1 MKNLSRKYNRSSSII
16 ISHIQNNFREY
27 LIASIIFVIGIL
39 LGIVFV
45 NNLNT
50 AQSNEITEYL
60 TATVTN
66 LKENEH
72 QNILI
77 LLKSS
82 IQNNILLVIVLWLM
96 GSTVIGLLLVFF
108 IVCFKGFCLG
118 YTISSIIFVL
128 GTGKG
133 IILFIITMFLKN
145 IIVIP
150 GIICLTVSGMNV
162 YKSIMKNRRKDNIK
176 LEIIRHTLFATFILI
191 LLILSSFLEVYLS
204 QAILKYC
211 IKYF

>member
-1 MKNLSRKYNRSSSII
+1 
-16 ISHIQNNFREY
+16 
-27 LIASIIFVIGIL
+27 
-39 LGIVFV
+39 
-45 NNLNT
+45 
-50 AQSNEITEYL
+50 
-60 TATVTN
+60 
-66 LKENEH
+66 
-72 QNILI
+72 
-77 LLKSS
+77 
-82 IQNNILLVIVLWLM
+82 M